1 MGVTCNVQF
10 DRCRHGHR
18 HIVICSL
25 TREDGVEISPGDVLD
40 DKLIGHFVL
49 GVCQEAVIHQVVIP
63 PPGHAGAWSSAQ
75 HLNKLNKISTSWA
88 FLIITSHKLMMK
100 LFL

>member
-25 TREDGVEISPGDVLD
+25 TREDGVKISPGDVLD

-49 GVCQEAVIHQVVIP
+49 GVGQEAVIHQVVIS
-63 PPGHAGAWSSAQ
+63 PPGHAWARSPTQ
-75 HLNKLNKISTSWA
+75 HL
-88 FLIITSHKLMMK
+88 H
-100 LFL
+100 